1 MNSFQTA
8 TLDIRNRLN
17 PSIMGFGAI
26 IQPLLQFLYLM
37 TCLTSNYNSTYFQ
50 EKIKHQK
57 TGTAWNNEVRIITGW
72 PHLCFDWADTQYFA
86 PKTKKLTQYSRHLS
100 PSYSSYI
107 HCWMSLY
114 ITCHKKITI
123 RSERLSWVHRTH
135 ETSLLFTAR
144 MMLSLLCQWSC

>member
-17 PSIMGFGAI
+17 PSILGFGAI

-114 ITCHKKITI
+114 ITCHKKITTQKW
-123 RSERLSWVHRTH
+123 EA
-135 ETSLLFTAR
+135 SLLFTAR